1 MYFSKNTTLRSF
13 IREEEGLIMNLR
25 KKSKFIEKNYST
37 ISLWDEMDI
46 AVNPHKLMREK
57 EILYFIREIIK
68 ALVSANSIEE
78 MSKMV
83 YHFLK
88 ETYGECTIGIA
99 VNSPKEKRISDCFF
113 FEKDERLDFEDI
125 LYSEG
130 ETSKLLKAVLDKKE
144 YIYGKKTRIGPSVFI
159 GRVPTASYFVPLII
173 EKDVI
178 GAFTFQIYERD
189 VFSQEELEVCRELI
203 PFMTIALNNTLQN
216 KKILIANKIL
226 EKYSKYDDLTEIYNR
241 RFFYEA
247 FDKSYK
253 KSMKE
258 GYKTFLFLMDL
269 NNFKGVNDN
278 FGHFAGDEALIRVA
292 ETLKRLFFKRGEV
305 GRYGGDEFIC
315 GIAEV
320 SKEIVMELAEKVI
333 DEVYN
338 LDIYYNNSGGRVGIS
353 IGILE
358 LDFDKELKNY
368 FLQLDK
374 NLYRAKNSTEKTI
387 FIS

>member
-1 MYFSKNTTLRSF
+1 MDLRGKN
-13 IREEEGLIMNLR
+13 
-25 KKSKFIEKNYST
+25 KFIEDNYSM
-37 ISLWDEMDI
+37 IRLRDDRKIKEDF
-46 AVNPHKLMREK
+46 HKLMREK
-57 EILYFIREIIK
+57 EILYFIREITK
-68 ALVSANSIEE
+68 ALVSTNSIKE

-88 ETYGECTIGIA
+88 ATYGECTIGIA
-99 VNSPKEKRISDCFF
+99 VNYPKEKKISDCFF
-113 FEKDERLDFEDI
+113 FEKDQRLDFEDI
-125 LYSEG
+125 LYSEKG
-130 ETSKLLKAVLDKKE
+130 ASKLLKAVLDKKE
-144 YIYGKKTRIGPSVFI
+144 YIYEKNTREGPSVFI
-159 GRVPTASYFVPLII
+159 GRVPTASYFAPLTI

-189 VFSQEELEVCRELI
+189 TFSQEELEVCRELI
-203 PFMTIALNNTLQN
+203 PFMTISLNNTLQN
-216 KKILIANKIL
+216 KKILMANKIL
-226 EKYSKYDDLTEIYNR
+226 ERYSKYDDLTNIYNR
-241 RFFYEA
+241 RFFYKS
-247 FDKSYK
+247 FDKIYRRSIL
-253 KSMKE
+253 E
-258 GYKTFLFLMDL
+258 GEKIFLYLLDL

-305 GRYGGDEFIC
+305 RRYGGDEFLC
-315 GIAEV
+315 GIAKV
-320 SKEIVMELAEKVI
+320 SKEVVMELAEKII
-333 DEVYN
+333 DEIYN

-358 LDFDKELKNY
+358 LDSDKELKNY